1 MPVGRVDP
9 EGVRVSRIERAL
21 EAVRERL
28 RSSDAGAAFV
38 HAASDADSD
47 YLGADAVVVTTDDAV
62 WLRASGVE
70 RDRTG
75 ETPHVD
81 HRLVDDPAGAVA
93 GVLDE
98 LGANGTVLTPRGVRH
113 DVALFVER
121 AGYDLAST
129 AVLTDARAVKTTAE
143 RDAVRALGT
152 AATAGFD
159 TAVERLATADVEADT
174 LWTRGANGAAP
185 LTVERLTNAVAAA
198 LAGDGVETPGVRVR
212 GVGDGALPADRPIV
226 VECRPAGAGVCLR
239 AAWTL
244 VVDGDGGWERRAQ
257 LALDAGHR
265 AGRGT
270 LAAALDGESV
280 TVGEVAAEVRA
291 EVTAYGFGEPTVDV
305 YGVGQSAYER
315 PRGSEEL
322 SEGQVV
328 VVAASVTRAADE
340 TVHAR
345 RRGDVVTHVET
356 LCLDGEVEPVVS
368 LPSSLSPARAL
379 NER

>member
-1 MPVGRVDP
+1 M
-9 EGVRVSRIERAL
+9 SRIERAL

-47 YLGADAVVVTTDDAV
+47 YLGADAVVVTADDAV

-70 RDRTG
+70 RDHTG

-129 AVLTDARAVKTTAE
+129 AVLADARAVKTTAE

-174 LWTRGANGAAP
+174 LWTGGADGAAP
-185 LTVERLTNAVAAA
+185 LTVERLTDAVAAA

-212 GVGDGALPADRPIV
+212 GVADGALPADRPIV
-226 VECRPAGAGVCLR
+226 VECQPAGVGVCLR

-244 VVDGDGGWERRAQ
+244 VVDGDGGWTRRAQ
-257 LALDAGHR
+257 LAADGAVDAALAELEPGVDLDAVEREG
-265 AGRGT
+265 
-270 LAAALDGESV
+270 
-280 TVGEVAAEVRA
+280 AAEVS
-291 EVTAYGFGEPTVDV
+291 AYGFDDPASTFDGH
-305 YGVGQSAYER
+305 GVGLERRER
-315 PRGSEEL
+315 PLGGDEQVP
-322 SEGQVV
+322 EGA
-328 VVAASVTRAADE
+328 VVALDATVSGPDGVVRVADL
-340 TVHAR
+340 A
-345 RRGDVVTHVET
+345 VVTD
-356 LCLDGEVEPVVS
+356 DGAERLGTAS
-368 LPSSLSPARAL
+368 RSLSP
-379 NER
+379 